1 MTKRTFYIL
10 DVFAEQKY
18 AGNQLAVFR
27 NVAGI
32 SEAEMQQIAKEMHF
46 SETSFILSEEKRNG
60 GYDVRIFTP
69 EHEIPFAGH
78 PTIGTAYLIQQEII
92 KELVEKVVLNLK
104 VGQIPVTFK
113 YQVEQ
118 VDIMW
123 MKQINPTFGA
133 VLDSTSLVQVLNID
147 GQEIDPRFPIQE
159 VSTGTSFIMVPL
171 KTLNGVKHAEI
182 DKTRYFKLIKN
193 LEAKAILV
201 FCPQTY
207 GKENDL
213 NVRVFVDY
221 YGIPE
226 DPATG
231 SANGCLAGYLAK
243 YRYFG
248 EDQIDIRVEQ
258 GYEIGRPSLLFLRA
272 KGVEKEI
279 QVQVGGKAIM
289 IARGEFV

>member
-1 MTKRTFYIL
+1 MYRGNIAMTKRTFYIL

-123 MKQINPTFGA
+123 MT
-133 VLDSTSLVQVLNID
+133 
-147 GQEIDPRFPIQE
+147 
-159 VSTGTSFIMVPL
+159 
-171 KTLNGVKHAEI
+171 
-182 DKTRYFKLIKN
+182 
-193 LEAKAILV
+193 
-201 FCPQTY
+201 
-207 GKENDL
+207 DL
-213 NVRVFVDY
+213 MDR
-221 YGIPE
+221 
-226 DPATG
+226 
-231 SANGCLAGYLAK
+231 C
-243 YRYFG
+243 
-248 EDQIDIRVEQ
+248 
-258 GYEIGRPSLLFLRA
+258 
-272 KGVEKEI
+272 
-279 QVQVGGKAIM
+279 
-289 IARGEFV
+289 